1 MLETPKKYTIDNAKN
16 DIQNLQSQ
24 NLFDFQEIKRL
35 ERELKN
41 VNNELHLLLRIYQ
54 NKQLIENEKE
64 LEEIKE
70 DYNNLLNKINN
81 IIFDIGVIQANL
93 PDYGNTKGVL
103 VSKKSYGNIYEIDFT
118 FKVYGGLNGKDN
130 ILIRKIPSKMDDYTE
145 SQLMNKEVNV
155 LDFKFNRVDDN
166 NYNTISTVI
175 VKYNKT
181 NTSNKL
187 TLEFKNS
194 SSSLVA
200 GTYYVYVKYIIPE

>member
-155 LDFKFNRVDDN
+155 LDFKFNKVDDN